1 MWLVNHILSLL
12 VAPLAVKLKQSDRK
26 LSLNEEL
33 SEPQQIIWLKDT
45 EVTSAKEASL
55 ALSSRCEKTQ
65 G

>member
-1 MWLVNHILSLL
+1 M
-12 VAPLAVKLKQSDRK
+12 APLAVKLKQSDRK